1 MLSKTKGG
9 ASMNTDPSVEY
20 QYTKDDYATAFQ
32 LHFTPTRF
40 GWSICALIILI
51 MFIALFFFLRAESA
65 SLWFQILLPVG
76 AALGGVLGGFIGWAV
91 ICPWNGRRT
100 YAKQPLAHLA
110 KSIAL
115 RTDGLHSQS
124 ARGES
129 TFLWR
134 DFISWR
140 TNSKTTLLYLSPHL
154 FIIIPAR
161 FAALGFP
168 TDDLKATLTRE
179 MGPPRR

>member
-1 MLSKTKGG
+1 MSTY
-9 ASMNTDPSVEY
+9 PPVEF

-32 LHFTPTRF
+32 LHYVPTRF
-40 GWSICALIILI
+40 RWLICALIVLT
-51 MFIALFFFLRAESA
+51 MCAAFFFFLRSESA
-65 SLWFQILLPVG
+65 PLWIQILLPIC
-76 AALGGVLGGFIGWAV
+76 AALGGALSGVMGWAF
-91 ICPWNGRRT
+91 ISPWMGRHT
-100 YAKQPLAHLA
+100 YAKQPLAQLVQ
-110 KSIAL
+110 SIAL
-115 RTDGLHSQS
+115 RADGLHSQS
-124 ARGES
+124 ARGEI

-140 TNSKTTLLYLSPHL
+140 TSGKTTLVNVSPHM

-179 MGPPRR
+179 IGPPRQ

>member
-1 MLSKTKGG
+1 
-9 ASMNTDPSVEY
+9 MNTYPLVEY

-32 LHFTPTRF
+32 LHFTPTRS
-40 GWSICALIILI
+40 GWPICALIVLA
-51 MFIALFFFLRAESA
+51 MCIAFLFFLRAESA
-65 SLWFQILLPVG
+65 PLLAQIIVPIG
-76 AALGGVLGGFIGWAV
+76 AALGGVLGGFFAWAV
-91 ICPWNGRRT
+91 IAPWKGRRI
-100 YAKQPLAHLA
+100 YAKQPLAQLA

-115 RTDGLHSQS
+115 RADGLHSQS

-129 TFLWR
+129 TLLWR

-140 TNSKTTLLYLSPHL
+140 TNGKTTLLYVSPHM

>member
-1 MLSKTKGG
+1 MLSKKWG
-9 ASMNTDPSVEY
+9 ASMSAYPPVEF

-32 LHFTPTRF
+32 LHYAPTRF
-40 GWSICALIILI
+40 GWPVCALIVLI
-51 MFIALFFFLRAESA
+51 MCTAFFFFLRADNA
-65 SLWFQILLPVG
+65 PLWIQILLPIC
-76 AALGGVLGGFIGWAV
+76 AALGGVLSGVIGRAFIL
-91 ICPWNGRRT
+91 PWMGRRT
-100 YAKQPLAHLA
+100 YAKQPLAQLVQ
-110 KSIAL
+110 SIAL
-115 RTDGLHSQS
+115 RADGLHNQS
-124 ARGES
+124 ARGEI

-140 TNSKTTLLYLSPHL
+140 TNSKTTLVHVSPHM

-179 MGPPRR
+179 IGRPLR